1 MLRVCR
7 KFCLVVHMYKGI
19 VQDLLKISFGMIK
32 TKYIQRVCAAQKSV
46 TLKKLL
52 AWLLMRCLKSWFS
65 QSNSD
70 CIRYS
75 KVTRKG
81 NSVKVRAQISC
92 QALMAIIDM
101 VYLSVEA
108 MVIFYVLPRWYKLGV
123 FNRDYE
129 KMELQ
134 TILSHQTLLLY
145 SFIIK
150 TVFCIVF
157 CHFLADV
164 YWS

>member
-1 MLRVCR
+1 
-7 KFCLVVHMYKGI
+7 
-19 VQDLLKISFGMIK
+19 MIK
-32 TKYIQRVCAAQKSV
+32 TVILR
-46 TLKKLL
+46 KLL

-108 MVIFYVLPRWYKLGV
+108 IVIFYVLPRWYKLGV
-123 FNRDYE
+123 FNRDHMKKWKLRLFFLTKLQNTVLHSFLSLFSWCLVKLACKSAE
-129 KMELQ
+129 KV
-134 TILSHQTLLLY
+134 INNYRSKNYARNKNTLLNV
-145 SFIIK
+145 SII
-150 TVFCIVF
+150 
-157 CHFLADV
+157 
-164 YWS
+164 